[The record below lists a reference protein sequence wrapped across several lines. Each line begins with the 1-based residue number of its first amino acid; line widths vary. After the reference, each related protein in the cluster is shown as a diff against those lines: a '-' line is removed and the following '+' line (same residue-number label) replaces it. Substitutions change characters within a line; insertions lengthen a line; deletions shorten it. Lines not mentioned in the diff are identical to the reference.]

1 LFFHSITQPKV
12 GFELCFIFN
21 QRNLWVS
28 RKSRGKNQF
37 FFFWSRIEN
46 KCTHTKRKKEKEKG
60 KKTQAEEF
68 KGSKVCLSKFDEVQH
83 EPIVRQ
89 EKQSC
94 EHNGKV
100 LELEWFLNH
109 KH

>member
-1 LFFHSITQPKV
+1 MDSNFVLFSIRETF
-12 GFELCFIFN
+12 GYREN
-21 QRNLWVS
+21 QEEKIN
-28 RKSRGKNQF
+28 